1 MSSQFN
7 DIERMFSE
15 GLQNYEVTPPAHVWT
30 NIQKA
35 KRRGIFYYLANNKLK
50 VASILLLLLAGSS
63 VFYFNS
69 QNELTSK
76 SESLVKTPDVVN
88 TPEVVEQNNV
98 NENIA
103 PSLRNE
109 ANEKNNV
116 STNAEVSK
124 SITIVK
130 KSSRKIIQRPVV
142 NPIVIE
148 KAEETV
154 PKAPEELNSEIYI
167 ADEMFM
173 NLSSKKIRFK
183 YLIYP
188 ALSQYVYSTKTKFK
202 KPYKPT
208 VKDKNN
214 DNDQPTTRY
223 SFELVGGP
231 SFATRKLS
239 GSNYDLR
246 NESEKAL
253 LSTQTGIKFNY
264 HFNPTWSLQTGF
276 ISENRSEN
284 VKYNRTEIQNKL
296 VLSQHDVIIY
306 HPVLPPRHVTVID
319 SSYADQ
325 NVEFKFN
332 ATNKYTSL
340 NIPLMLGYNFT
351 LGKFQYRI
359 SGGTLLN
366 IYSLNA
372 ANNLVRKGNDIV
384 LESYKE
390 KSGIKTSYYGAL
402 GMFFPVNQNLS
413 FITELSYYRNTA
425 NRLTSESSIKQIN
438 YGLNFSGG
446 IKFNIIK

>member
-1 MSSQFN
+1 MKTV
-7 DIERMFSE
+7 
-15 GLQNYEVTPPAHVWT
+15 LQV
-30 NIQKA
+30 
-35 KRRGIFYYLANNKLK
+35 L
-50 VASILLLLLAGSS
+50 S
-63 VFYFNS
+63 
-69 QNELTSK
+69 
-76 SESLVKTPDVVN
+76 
-88 TPEVVEQNNV
+88 
-98 NENIA
+98 
-103 PSLRNE
+103 NE
-109 ANEKNNV
+109 ANESNTV
-116 STNAEVSK
+116 SKNAEVSK

-130 KSSRKIIQRPVV
+130 RSGRKIIQKAVV
-142 NPIVIE
+142 NPKVIE
-148 KAEETV
+148 KTEETA
-154 PKAPEELNSEIYI
+154 PKASDELNTDIFI
-167 ADEMFM
+167 AEEMFM
-173 NLSSKKIRFK
+173 NLSSKNIRFK

-202 KPYKPT
+202 KSYKPA

-214 DNDQPTTRY
+214 DNDQPKTRY

-231 SFATRKLS
+231 SFAARKLS

-319 SSYADQ
+319 SSYVDQ

-351 LGKFQYRI
+351 VGKFQYRI

-366 IYSLNA
+366 MYSINA
-372 ANNLVRKGNDIV
+372 ANNLVRKGNDVV

-390 KSGIKTSYYGAL
+390 KTGIKTSYYGAL